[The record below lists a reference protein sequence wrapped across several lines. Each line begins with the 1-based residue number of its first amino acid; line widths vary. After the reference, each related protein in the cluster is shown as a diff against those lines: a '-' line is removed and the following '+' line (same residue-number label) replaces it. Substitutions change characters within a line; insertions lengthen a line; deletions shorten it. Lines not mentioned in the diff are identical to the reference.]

1 MRHFTRLRTSAVWL
15 MALVVMAT
23 LWIST
28 PAAMAGSATAWT
40 ITDMSGR
47 VNIVRSGAAPVSL
60 TNGDQL
66 RPGDLI
72 ETASDSSA
80 ILVRNGES
88 IVIAPNSRMG
98 LPATNDSGFA
108 TLILQQ
114 FGTLLLKVEKQ
125 QQQHFEVKTPYL
137 AAVVKGTTFS
147 VNVDAAGASVHVVEG
162 LVQVNNKTGM
172 SAFVRPG
179 QTALVSSAPGAD
191 LSVKGAPAN
200 TSVQKS
206 EVMPDQDAA
215 APGDSADAE
224 VPAIEVS
231 PAATHASPVAFV
243 IDDPVGTL
251 DIDVAAATNG
261 LIHSAAAPGQVR
273 SAAVGQGV
281 DSKSAPGLATAAG
294 TTGGG
299 NGLSVGGGLGAS
311 PGLSGTA
318 PGLSGTTPGIAGGGP
333 VAAGHTGTLPATA
346 SLVAQIIVSPG
357 SQGKKDKDKNK

>member
-1 MRHFTRLRTSAVWL
+1 
-15 MALVVMAT
+15 
-23 LWIST
+23 
-28 PAAMAGSATAWT
+28 
-40 ITDMSGR
+40 
-47 VNIVRSGAAPVSL
+47 
-60 TNGDQL
+60 
-66 RPGDLI
+66 
-72 ETASDSSA
+72 
-80 ILVRNGES
+80 VRNGES

-98 LPATNDSGFA
+98 LPSTNDSGFA

-147 VNVDAAGASVHVVEG
+147 VNVDAAGANVHVIEG

-172 SAFVRPG
+172 SVFVRPG

-200 TSVQKS
+200 TPVQKS
-206 EVMPDQDAA
+206 EVKPDQDATV
-215 APGDSADAE
+215 PGASADDD

-231 PAATHASPVAFV
+231 PAAAHASPKAFV
-243 IDDPVGTL
+243 IDDTVGTL
-251 DIDVAAATNG
+251 DIDVAASTNG
-261 LIHSAAAPGQVR
+261 LIHSAAAPGHVG

-281 DSKSAPGLATAAG
+281 DSKSASGLATAAG

-311 PGLSGTA
+311 PGLSGT
-318 PGLSGTTPGIAGGGP
+318 TPGIAGGGP
-333 VAAGHTGTLPATA
+333 VAAGPTGTLPATA
-346 SLVAQIIVSPG
+346 SLVAQIVVSPG
-357 SQGKKDKDKNK
+357 SQGNKDKDKSKEAK